1 MPLLGDTMY
10 AALAARAA
18 QTGVEERRH
27 NSSCGASPGVKEQ
40 ILFSTDSSAKFE
52 INRADS
58 EAADIPFSTANRWL
72 NEPGREGIGLQACK
86 LVVTS
91 EAAVMGSTHVVFDAR
106 TPWWREPNLRYDAGT
121 FQCMP

>member
-18 QTGVEERRH
+18 QAEVEERRR
-27 NSSCGASPGVKEQ
+27 NGSSSLSAGDKEQ
-40 ILFSTDSSAKFE
+40 TQSSADSSAAVE
-52 INRADS
+52 QANRADS
-58 EAADIPFSTANRWL
+58 EAGDGPFSTANRWL

-91 EAAVMGSTHVVFDAR
+91 EAAVMGGTHDVFEAM
-106 TPWWREPNLRYDAGT
+106 TPWWR
-121 FQCMP
+121 